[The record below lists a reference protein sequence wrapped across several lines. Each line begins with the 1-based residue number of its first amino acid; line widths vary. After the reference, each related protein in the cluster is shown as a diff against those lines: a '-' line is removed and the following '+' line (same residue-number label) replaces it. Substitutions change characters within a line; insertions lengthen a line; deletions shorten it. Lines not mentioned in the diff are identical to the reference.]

1 MYMTIGTRRIKK
13 TNKGPYCKLRK
24 HTRRRL
30 HRSHSS
36 RRYGGSLRKKLHSKR
51 IRRIKRRG
59 GGIIPSTISQM
70 GYSVLGAGQSMADGW
85 NGRSS
90 SFSSVNTHASDQQ
103 PVNGGL
109 YQSNHGIL

>member
-1 MYMTIGTRRIKK
+1 MYMTIGKRTIKK

-24 HTRRRL
+24 HSRRRL
-30 HRSHSS
+30 HRKHSS

-51 IRRIKRRG
+51 IKRRG
-59 GGIIPSTISQM
+59 GGIIPSGISQL

-90 SFSSVNTHASDQQ
+90 SFSYVNPHASEQQ
-103 PVNGGL
+103 PINGGL
-109 YQSNHGIL
+109 YKSNHGIL

>member
-1 MYMTIGTRRIKK
+1 MYMTIGKRTIKK

-24 HTRRRL
+24 HSRKRL
-30 HRSHSS
+30 HRKHSS

-59 GGIIPSTISQM
+59 GGIIPSSISQM
-70 GYSVLGAGQSMADGW
+70 GYSVMGAGQSMADGW
-85 NGRSS
+85 NGKSS
-90 SFSSVNTHASDQQ
+90 SFSSVNPSAENQQ
-103 PVNGGL
+103 PVDGGL

>member
-1 MYMTIGTRRIKK
+1 MYMTIGKRTIKK
-13 TNKGPYCKLRK
+13 TIKGPYCKLKK

-59 GGIIPSTISQM
+59 GGKIPSTISQM

-90 SFSSVNTHASDQQ
+90 SFSSVNPHASDQQ
-103 PVNGGL
+103 PVDGGL